1 MTDVHTRDLHTDGE
15 AGATVAGIEVRPL
28 SAFTGAEIHG
38 VDLNDDL
45 DERTVSDIR
54 AALLRWKVVFFRDQ
68 DLDHDAQV
76 RFAARFGEV
85 TPAHPLFDSVEAD
98 SRIYPVDKGRFK
110 KRYTGP
116 RHDGLFA
123 GWHSDVTA
131 AVNPPWA
138 SILRAEVIPPY
149 GGDTMWT
156 NLVAAYEGLSE
167 PLQRLADGLRGL
179 HQFSVPKA
187 TTTADYDARVA
198 RRPLLT
204 EHPLVRV
211 HPETGERALYV
222 SPSFLKQIVGV
233 STRESEQLLPI
244 FWEQITRPRFTVRFK
259 WEPGSVA
266 FWDNRSTCHLAPT
279 DIDYLDFD
287 RLLYRVTLV
296 GDVPVGPDGRASVA
310 IEGDPFNGA

>member
-1 MTDVHTRDLHTDGE
+1 M
-15 AGATVAGIEVRPL
+15 AANI
-28 SAFTGAEIHG
+28 GAEIAG
-38 VDLNDDL
+38 VDLAQDL
-45 DERTVSDIR
+45 DDITVAEIR
-54 AALLRWKVVFFRDQ
+54 AALLRWRVVFFRGQ
-68 DLDHDAQV
+68 NLDHDAEL
-76 RFAARFGEV
+76 RFASRFGDL
-85 TPAHPLFDSVEAD
+85 TGARPLFDAVDAD
-98 SRIYPVDKGRFK
+98 PRVYPIDKGRFS
-110 KRYTGP
+110 KRYAGP
-116 RHDGLFA
+116 RNDSPFV

-138 SILRAEVIPPY
+138 SILRAETVPPY
-149 GGDTMWT
+149 GGDTQWT

-179 HQFSVPKA
+179 HRFAPKA
-187 TTTADYDARVA
+187 PNTTADYDARVA

-222 SPSFLKQIVGV
+222 SPTFLQEIVGV
-233 STRESEQLLPI
+233 SPRESEQLLAI

-266 FWDNRSTCHLAPT
+266 FWDNRSTCHLGPT
-279 DIDYLDFD
+279 DLDQLEFD

-296 GDVPVGPDGRASVA
+296 GDVPVGPDGRPSTS
-310 IEGDPFNGA
+310 IEGEPFYNT